1 MYPKLSIV
9 TPSLNQGKY
18 IEETILSVRNQKYPN
33 YEHII
38 IDGGSTDE
46 TVNIVKKYPNITFV
60 YEKDNGMTD
69 AINKGLRIA
78 SGEYIGWIN
87 SDDYYAENVF
97 YKIVELFR
105 KDEVDWIVG
114 NIAYRNEEDESLRKN
129 TYFPEINY
137 MNLLNNPDIV
147 KQPGTFYSME
157 ILKQVGYL
165 NDKYRMVMDYDLFIR
180 ISNLNSPLMYDKVV
194 AIFRNHPDQKTG
206 RNNAQRNMWIQLSE
220 IFRIMRREGVGTINR
235 LIILRKKIIDLIKI
249 CCLLSINSKR

>member
-97 YKIVELFR
+97 YKIVE
-105 KDEVDWIVG
+105 
-114 NIAYRNEEDESLRKN
+114 
-129 TYFPEINY
+129 
-137 MNLLNNPDIV
+137 
-147 KQPGTFYSME
+147 
-157 ILKQVGYL
+157 
-165 NDKYRMVMDYDLFIR
+165 
-180 ISNLNSPLMYDKVV
+180 
-194 AIFRNHPDQKTG
+194 
-206 RNNAQRNMWIQLSE
+206 
-220 IFRIMRREGVGTINR
+220 
-235 LIILRKKIIDLIKI
+235 
-249 CCLLSINSKR
+249 